1 MAENSKEE
9 IAANINLSLVQVS
22 NNQWLNDEIINFYG
36 NLLQECAQKMPN
48 VSITIKNSFCFTKFK
63 KEEFSNSF
71 ARWMDKD
78 SSVLSDLL
86 MFPINEDKHWTL
98 CVCMTCACMD

>member
-1 MAENSKEE
+1 
-9 IAANINLSLVQVS
+9 
-22 NNQWLNDEIINFYG
+22 
-36 NLLQECAQKMPN
+36 MPN

-98 CVCMTCACMD
+98 CVVDKRNKVVTYYDSLGGTDCIPDYVVDHLK